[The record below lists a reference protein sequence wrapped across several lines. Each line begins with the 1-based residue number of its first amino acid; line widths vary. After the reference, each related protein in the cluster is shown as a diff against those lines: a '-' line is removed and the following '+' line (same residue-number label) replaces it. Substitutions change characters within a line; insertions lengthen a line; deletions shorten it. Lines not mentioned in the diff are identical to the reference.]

1 MKKALATMK
10 PFFAIV
16 FITALLDINQI
27 VQAAPIEWDLKNVT
41 FDDGGTATGFFVWD
55 AGASQG
61 AQLQNFDIKVS
72 GGNLSAFPVFGY
84 TLSNSIP
91 DGAQASN
98 SSLFNLDG
106 VLTPITFVRITSDSF
121 ISDRSRE
128 LRLSFSPFLTDAGGT
143 APLYFPDPKFGT
155 VVPGECYNCGP
166 FRGIITGEA
175 VAAVPEPSSLLLLG
189 SGLAGLMLWRR
200 KLPSL

>member
-1 MKKALATMK
+1 MKKTLATMK
-10 PFFAIV
+10 PFIAIA
-16 FITALLDINQI
+16 FFTALLGINQA
-27 VQAAPIEWDLKNVT
+27 VQAMPIEWDLKNLT
-41 FDDGGTATGFFVWD
+41 FDDGGTVNGFFVWD

-61 AQLQNFDIKVS
+61 AQLVNFDIKVS
-72 GGNLSAFPVFGY
+72 GGNVTAFPAFEY

-143 APLYFPDPKFGT
+143 ALLYFPDPKFGT

-175 VAAVPEPSSLLLLG
+175 VAAVPEPSTLLLLG
-189 SGLAGLMLWRR
+189 LGLVGLAGWRR
-200 KLPSL
+200 KQQSH